1 MKTLSSAV
9 RACSSERKTA
19 VLMFFSCMR
28 KPFAMH
34 GKWFCHAWQMTI
46 HCSGFANRPQ
56 WIRKL
61 NAVYSRTDRSGFAN
75 SMQCIREQSVVYSQ
89 TQCSVFANRPQ
100 WIRKLNAVGLDF
112 HCSELI
118 QSSMKVR
125 TGPTS
130 FLNWLLRTSVWL

>member
-1 MKTLSSAV
+1 
-9 RACSSERKTA
+9 
-19 VLMFFSCMR
+19 
-28 KPFAMH
+28 MH
-34 GKWFCHAWQMTI
+34 GKWFCHAWQMPT

-61 NAVYSRTDRSGFAN
+61 NAVYSRTECSVFAN
-75 SMQCIREQSVVYSQ
+75 SMQWIRE
-89 TQCSVFANRPQ
+89 
-100 WIRKLNAVGLDF
+100 LNAVGLDF